1 MEKRKENGV
10 RKCPIAIYEATPLP
24 SHEAHV
30 PLARFMLNRD
40 AHCPNL
46 RLELPMHSF
55 EPCSTNNGEG
65 NEGIEIYERPGGQTV
80 INVFFYLFF
89 HGNHDHDSNTPV
101 LDHRRLTL
109 PLHHSEYCVVGN
121 YSTNVSSAE
130 NLAKQFCAPDDFERA
145 GLFYQCTTASSLR
158 RPPILPRSGYGP
170 PPASTNDLFPV
181 RTRPSPGTAD
191 ELIRPSAYLHPIFA
205 RKRPSVD
212 SSPCVVLSPI
222 HQSQCGRCRYSPPV
236 FEGQTGVVGGRR
248 RF

>member
-1 MEKRKENGV
+1 MPVKLDQVDKEKNGHYSKGESKREMEKRKENGV

-89 HGNHDHDSNTPV
+89 SWEP
-101 LDHRRLTL
+101 
-109 PLHHSEYCVVGN
+109 
-121 YSTNVSSAE
+121 
-130 NLAKQFCAPDDFERA
+130 
-145 GLFYQCTTASSLR
+145 
-158 RPPILPRSGYGP
+158 
-170 PPASTNDLFPV
+170 
-181 RTRPSPGTAD
+181 
-191 ELIRPSAYLHPIFA
+191 
-205 RKRPSVD
+205 
-212 SSPCVVLSPI
+212 
-222 HQSQCGRCRYSPPV
+222 
-236 FEGQTGVVGGRR
+236 
-248 RF
+248 

>member
-1 MEKRKENGV
+1 M
-10 RKCPIAIYEATPLP
+10 P
-24 SHEAHV
+24 
-30 PLARFMLNRD
+30 
-40 AHCPNL
+40 
-46 RLELPMHSF
+46 
-55 EPCSTNNGEG
+55 
-65 NEGIEIYERPGGQTV
+65 
-80 INVFFYLFF
+80 FYLFF
-89 HGNHDHDSNTPV
+89 NGNHQHDSNTAM
-101 LDHRRLTL
+101 LDHRRLHPATAL
-109 PLHHSEYCVVGN
+109 QHFEYCVVGN
-121 YSTNVSSAE
+121 YSVNVSPQRTSPGNFAHPMTLSV
-130 NLAKQFCAPDDFERA
+130 LAF
-145 GLFYQCTTASSLR
+145 FYQCTTASSLR